1 MLSGI
6 KPSSRLLNRFSD
18 ASGNS
23 HNSGGI
29 VPVKAF
35 MDTSNRRNAV
45 MLDHS
50 AAGNSPVPEFRRE
63 FTRGKRVESESNP
76 LQTRYVTQNGRNST
90 GQQIKEVGDGGRNGA
105 AEEILRQLE
114 EGEAPAFRN
123 GNGKRRV

>member
-50 AAGNSPVPEFRRE
+50 VAGNSPVTEFGRE
-63 FTRGKRVESESNP
+63 LTRGKRVESESNP

-90 GQQIKEVGDGGRNGA
+90 GQQVCS
-105 AEEILRQLE
+105 
-114 EGEAPAFRN
+114 
-123 GNGKRRV
+123 